1 MATSTHGLSVRGP
14 FSVGARGWQL
24 RIVVLVY
31 YDAISQESPILDNGI
46 CTAVGSRTYYLIS
59 RNEPKKVKKFKH
71 TIDRC

>member
-31 YDAISQESPILDNGI
+31 YDAISQESHSNVECYI
-46 CTAVGSRTYYLIS
+46 CICYFR
-59 RNEPKKVKKFKH
+59 
-71 TIDRC
+71 

>member
-1 MATSTHGLSVRGP
+1 MATSTYGLSDRGP
-14 FSVGARGWQL
+14 CSVGVRGWQL
-24 RIVVLVY
+24 RIVVY